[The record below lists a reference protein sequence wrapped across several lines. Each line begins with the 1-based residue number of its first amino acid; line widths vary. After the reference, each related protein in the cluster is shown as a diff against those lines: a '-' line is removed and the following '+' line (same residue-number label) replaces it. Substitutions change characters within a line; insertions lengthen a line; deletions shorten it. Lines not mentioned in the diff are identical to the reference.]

1 MELNEQLRAD
11 QALIE
16 DALTQYAEQW
26 PSYGVLKDAMSY
38 SLLSGGNAF
47 VLC

>member
-16 DALTQYAEQW
+16 DALTQYAN
-26 PSYGVLKDAMSY
+26 
-38 SLLSGGNAF
+38 SGRRMA
-47 VLC
+47 C